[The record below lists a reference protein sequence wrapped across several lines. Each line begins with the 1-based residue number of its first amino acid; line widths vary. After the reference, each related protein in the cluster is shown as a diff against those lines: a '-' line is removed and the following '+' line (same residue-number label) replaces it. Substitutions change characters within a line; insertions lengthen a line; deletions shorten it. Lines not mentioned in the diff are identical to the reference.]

1 MGKRETSGRVR
12 GGGGG
17 GETGLKCWERFMMFL
32 IATSKGGEKKRK
44 REERASSK
52 EFPKCLPAPSKAG
65 TGRRGMEEEPGTIC

>member
-1 MGKRETSGRVR
+1 
-12 GGGGG
+12 
-17 GETGLKCWERFMMFL
+17 MMFL